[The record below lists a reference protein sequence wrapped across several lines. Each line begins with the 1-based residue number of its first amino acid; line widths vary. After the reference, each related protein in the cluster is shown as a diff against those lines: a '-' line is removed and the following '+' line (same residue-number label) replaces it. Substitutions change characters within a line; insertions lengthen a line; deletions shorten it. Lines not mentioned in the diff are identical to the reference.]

1 MNKRDRIILVKI
13 IEETT
18 MLAKMV
24 DGIGESDF
32 LANDE
37 KMRAVCMT
45 LINIGELVKNL
56 TEDFR
61 KDYQQIPWKD
71 IAGLRDVAAHGYFT
85 LRMDDIWVCAAS
97 ELPTYSK
104 QIEDILHK
112 EADDSQEIS
121 NDEGGKQ

>member
-13 IEETT
+13 LEETA

-24 DGIGESDF
+24 DGIDESDF

-61 KDYQQIPWKD
+61 KDSQQIPWKD

-85 LRMDDIWVCAAS
+85 LRMDDIWVYAAS
-97 ELPTYSK
+97 ELPMYSK
-104 QIEDILHK
+104 QIEGMLLK
-112 EADDSQEIS
+112 
-121 NDEGGKQ
+121 